1 MNIFL
6 DFRKAGIQRGPILRR
21 YGQNRAVFLC
31 IMQLADDGVHRLF
44 QLGVPITEIRKGI
57 FIIIF
62 VPFPIFISMSALRN
76 GVHMG
81 LNAMGKQAGFGFG
94 LWGAVLKATGEV
106 IGQAGLTIQPC
117 EGREVL
123 EIGYLFKK
131 KHWHFGYAREAAEG
145 CKRYAFDILNRE
157 KVYSIIKTDNYP
169 SIRVAESIGMKR
181 EKEFITRYYGGNMR
195 HYLFSVRKEEKE
207 YV

>member
-1 MNIFL
+1 MVL
-6 DFRKAGIQRGPILRR
+6 KTERLILRELR
-21 YGQNRAVFLC
+21 E
-31 IMQLADDGVHRLF
+31 ADF
-44 QLGVPITEIRKGI
+44 
-57 FIIIF
+57 
-62 VPFPIFISMSALRN
+62 SALGEILMDREVMYAY
-76 GVHMG
+76 GHCFSEKETMEW
-81 LNAMGKQAGFGFG
+81 LERQRERYRRFGFG

>member
-1 MNIFL
+1 M
-6 DFRKAGIQRGPILRR
+6 
-21 YGQNRAVFLC
+21 C
-31 IMQLADDGVHRLF
+31 IRD
-44 QLGVPITEIRKGI
+44 
-57 FIIIF
+57 
-62 VPFPIFISMSALRN
+62 S
-76 GVHMG
+76 
-81 LNAMGKQAGFGFG
+81 
-94 LWGAVLKATGEV
+94 
-106 IGQAGLTIQPC
+106 
-117 EGREVL
+117 
-123 EIGYLFKK
+123 
-131 KHWHFGYAREAAEG
+131 

>member
-1 MNIFL
+1 MVL
-6 DFRKAGIQRGPILRR
+6 KTERLILRELR
-21 YGQNRAVFLC
+21 E
-31 IMQLADDGVHRLF
+31 ADF
-44 QLGVPITEIRKGI
+44 
-57 FIIIF
+57 
-62 VPFPIFISMSALRN
+62 SALAEILMDREVMYAY
-76 GVHMG
+76 GHCFSEKETMEW
-81 LNAMGKQAGFGFG
+81 LERQRERYRRFGFG

-106 IGQAGLTIQPC
+106 IGQAALTIQPC